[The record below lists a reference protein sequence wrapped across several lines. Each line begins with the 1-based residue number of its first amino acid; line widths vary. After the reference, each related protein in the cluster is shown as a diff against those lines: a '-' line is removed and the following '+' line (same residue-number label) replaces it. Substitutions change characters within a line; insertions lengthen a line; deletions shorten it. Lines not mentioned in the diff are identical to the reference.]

1 MRSSKSLI
9 AISVAV
15 TLALIPS
22 AIAAPKTTVKAAG
35 RVTTTVVNTILNG
48 VGAPS
53 KTLGINGD
61 FYIDT
66 KNLVLYG
73 PKINGS
79 WKNSSSLKQAEAK
92 SVTTVIGEGGA
103 VGDKGAQ
110 GDKGDKGA
118 TGNTG
123 ATGAAGLSGAVGPA
137 GSKGNDGAAGA
148 MGASGATGSIGATG
162 ASGSNGSNGATGAS
176 GSTGATGSRGDT
188 GLTGSTGATG
198 AQGVKGDAGTAGLDG
213 ATGATG
219 ATGAQGIQGIKGD
232 AGTAGTAGTN
242 GASGAQGIQGVQGDA
257 GTAGAAGTNGSS
269 GAQGIQGIK
278 GDVGNTGEQGI
289 QGDVGTTGAAGISIS
304 KFASIPNI
312 SLETS
317 ITGNSN
323 SEIFFTAAADG
334 NYTFDILVAG
344 SVQVAV
350 DYKLNAEIIVG
361 PTAIASQFVVAS
373 DAVTY
378 ANKLAGRQYGFHI
391 IGVAAGVT
399 TGTSF
404 AIRITIQIGAGT
416 STVYFNGRAL
426 INKVGSIG

>member
-1 MRSSKSLI
+1 MKGSKSLI

-48 VGAPS
+48 VGVPS
-53 KTLGINGD
+53 KTIGINGD

-73 PKINGS
+73 PKVSGS
-79 WKNSSSLKQAEAK
+79 WKNSSSLKQTEIK
-92 SVTTVIGEGGA
+92 SVTTLVGEGGL
-103 VGDKGAQ
+103 VGDKGAP

-137 GSKGNDGAAGA
+137 GSKGNDGATGA

-242 GASGAQGIQGVQGDA
+242 GA
-257 GTAGAAGTNGSS
+257 S